1 MTNSIDLVKITVK
14 KYISE
19 TTFSENSKL
28 QDNTL
33 IFKEGFYDSMGFIS
47 LISFLE
53 ENFGFEILDSD
64 LVEENFESINA
75 IVNFISKKKA
85 LE

>member
-53 ENFGFEILDSD
+53 ETYSFEILDSD
-64 LVEENFESINA
+64 LVEENFESISA